1 MGDMFEKATRTV
13 KEVGES
19 VIGSAKNLGTSI
31 YTTSK
36 EQGEI
41 AGMKIQQSVIN
52 KRLDESYAK
61 IGKRYVEYINNS
73 NGGEVF
79 DISDILDEMKD
90 DMQKL
95 EEIAMGL
102 KEKELQAK
110 KLEKEKQHKKAL
122 DAYESQKAKL
132 DKALDLDII
141 SEQEYQERIAIC
153 KKKYENYEMI
163 QKIDMQLQM
172 GIISKEEHAA
182 KINNILNQ

>member
-79 DISDILDEMKD
+79 DISDILDEM
-90 DMQKL
+90 
-95 EEIAMGL
+95 
-102 KEKELQAK
+102 
-110 KLEKEKQHKKAL
+110 
-122 DAYESQKAKL
+122 
-132 DKALDLDII
+132 
-141 SEQEYQERIAIC
+141 
-153 KKKYENYEMI
+153 
-163 QKIDMQLQM
+163 
-172 GIISKEEHAA
+172 
-182 KINNILNQ
+182 

>member
-95 EEIAMGL
+95 EEIANSFEGVDKSFAIQAGREL
-102 KEKELQAK
+102 RVIVKPEQIDDLGAHQVAREIKEKIEQTMQYPGTIKVVVIRETRALEEAK
-110 KLEKEKQHKKAL
+110 
-122 DAYESQKAKL
+122 
-132 DKALDLDII
+132 
-141 SEQEYQERIAIC
+141 
-153 KKKYENYEMI
+153 
-163 QKIDMQLQM
+163 
-172 GIISKEEHAA
+172 
-182 KINNILNQ
+182 